1 MSRKMWY
8 NVAEACT
15 AATSARRSDEPLTP
29 TSNTLCNISATS
41 VTELGRKLAVRI
53 AWGHVTYRMQCY
65 GDGWPSDGDGDDDGD
80 NDDSKHDDE
89 DNDDKSTM
97 MKATLFKSG
106 AN

>member
-1 MSRKMWY
+1 MWY

-15 AATSARRSDEPLTP
+15 ASIAAGGSDEPLTP
-29 TSNTLCNISATS
+29 TINTLCNIPATS
-41 VTELGRKLAVRI
+41 VTELVPCGRKLAVRI
-53 AWGHVTYRMQCY
+53 AWGHVTYRTHCY

-80 NDDSKHDDE
+80 DDDSKQDDE
-89 DNDDKSTM
+89 DNDDESTM